1 MYESDRTGIN
11 QNNGVSVRKPTIY
24 EEKPIEKA
32 NEKQSDIEV
41 IFPALQKYKNEHNS
55 DNLKK
60 LCAEIIE
67 FCRSVYASTK
77 NEEERKIYFAAI
89 QKLNN

>member
-1 MYESDRTGIN
+1 MHESNRTGIN
-11 QNNGVSVRKPTIY
+11 QNNGSSVQKPMIN
-24 EEKPIEKA
+24 EEKPIEKT
-32 NEKQSDIEV
+32 NESKSDAEV

-77 NEEERKIYFAAI
+77 NDEERKIYFAAI